1 MSSVA
6 SFHLL
11 HRSAVPGLV
20 EAAGHATVVIPW
32 PKSRWRVVRYFE
44 SRFGDPQH
52 LVPAVV
58 SPVYNYLQE
67 NDLGVSGGE
76 YGWSGNGL
84 YYLMC
89 FLEDTGTALGTDE
102 YRAETEAINVRYD
115 LTYLVTSADKRH
127 LPALESARTD
137 GAPER
142 YFTARGEDFEEMRP
156 AIDDGLVLLHRL
168 VSALKDSDVLVIGIG

>member
-1 MSSVA
+1 VSSVA

-11 HRSAVPGLV
+11 DRSAVPGLV
-20 EAAGHATVVIPW
+20 EAAKLRTIVIPRAG
-32 PKSRWRVVRYFE
+32 SRWLVVRYFE
-44 SRFGDPQH
+44 SRFGDPRH
-52 LVPAVV
+52 LVPTVV
-58 SPVYNYLQE
+58 QPVYNYLQE
-67 NDLGVSGGE
+67 HDLGVSGGS
-76 YGWSGNGL
+76 YGWSGYGL
-84 YYLMC
+84 LYLMS

-142 YFTARGEDFEEMRP
+142 YFAARGQDFEEMRP

-168 VSALKDSDVLVIGIG
+168 IAALEESEVLVIQIG